1 MSNDVATYE
10 AGRHRAQS
18 YVFHHTLR
26 ISANRLFCCSNHFP
40 SSTNVVGASSS
51 EEWESTDCISAGATG
66 CGSNSTSDSGEG
78 VRGLHVR
85 DQERAFTPVSFTAGF
100 IVRAVGSRL
109 VSIGP

>member
-1 MSNDVATYE
+1 MSNDVTTYE
-10 AGRHRAQS
+10 AGGHRAQS
-18 YVFHHTLR
+18 YVFNHTLR

-40 SSTNVVGASSS
+40 SSTNVVGAPSS
-51 EEWESTDCISAGATG
+51 EEWESTDCISVGATG

-85 DQERAFTPVSFTAGF
+85 DQEREWTPASFTVDF
-100 IVRAVGSRL
+100 IVTAVSSCL